1 VKRSSDRHRLTAYG
15 PACRRGH
22 LAVVPGTASLGSQAS
37 SLGLRRLAALA
48 LLIAGLVA
56 LGIDSDQAVGQ
67 EKAKVFADPE
77 AAFKRA
83 DTNGDG
89 KLSKDEFEKLVSNLP
104 RVKENPKA
112 ADFLFNRL
120 DENKD
125 GFLSLDEFKKIRD
138 LGPGAAGK
146 GKLFPKKDAP
156 KKDDPKPNVTE
167 KPTADQLAFFEKKIR
182 PVLVAQCYSCHSE
195 EAKKEKGHLLL
206 DTRDGIRKG
215 GETGPAVV
223 PGDTLRSLLLKAIK
237 QTDDN
242 LKMPPKSKLSD
253 EIVADFEKWIAS
265 GAADPREGKKSAA
278 KEIDIEKGRQFWA
291 FQAPKDASLPTLQNT
306 AWPRTDVDKF
316 LFAGL
321 EAKGLKPVGDA
332 DPRAL
337 IRRLCFDLTGLPPTP
352 EDVEA
357 FAKDPSP
364 RAFAAV
370 VDKLLDSPRFG
381 ETWGR
386 HWLDVARYAES
397 SGKTANFN
405 YPHAWR
411 YRDYVI
417 AAFNADKPFDRFIKE
432 QLAGDLL
439 PAANDKAKAEH
450 EIATGFLAIGP
461 KALNERNGLQFEL
474 DVADE
479 QIDVTTQAFLGITAA
494 CARCHD
500 HKFDPIPQHDYYA
513 LAGIFRSTET
523 CYGTVRFVQSQR
535 PSPLVEL
542 PTGSAPS
549 ALASNLTER
558 ERADVEKQ
566 IKDIQERMRNVTDPI
581 NNIFNVAQVAILRS
595 KLDTYHADGTPKLLA
610 MGARDKRG
618 FGGGFEPK
626 GPKGPKGPNFAPFGG
641 SRVVGDS
648 PLFARG
654 EPDKPST
661 EKIPRG
667 TLQVATKAPL
677 RIRSMESG
685 RLELAEW
692 IASKQ
697 NPLTARVFVN
707 RVWSH
712 LFGRGIVPTP
722 DNFGAAGQPPSDQ
735 ALLDHLAVAFMN
747 DGWST
752 KKLIRRLVTSH
763 AYQLDSTFDPKAFD
777 ADPDNALVWRTSPR
791 RLDAECLR
799 DAMLAIS
806 GQLDTAAPVG
816 SVVAQTGEGPTGRP
830 RLGGQGIMAAI
841 NDPRNSHRTVYLP
854 IVREQLPEALSLFD
868 FPDPNGVAGERAVS
882 TVPAQ
887 ALYLLNNPFVIRQA
901 EFAADRLR
909 SSSGT
914 DADKMK
920 RAYETFFARLPAEK
934 ETKGA
939 LDFLASYGRT
949 STDRAAWTAFTQAL
963 FASAEFQNLK

>member
-1 VKRSSDRHRLTAYG
+1 M
-15 PACRRGH
+15 
-22 LAVVPGTASLGSQAS
+22 
-37 SLGLRRLAALA
+37 
-48 LLIAGLVA
+48 AGQ
-56 LGIDSDQAVGQ
+56 DS
-67 EKAKVFADPE
+67 KAKPFLDTERV
-77 AAFKRA
+77 FKRA
-83 DTNGDG
+83 DANGDG
-89 KLSKDEFEKLVSNLP
+89 KLSKEEFEQLLANRP
-104 RVKENPKA
+104 RFKENPKA

-125 GFLSLDEFKKIRD
+125 GFLSLDEFKKIRE
-138 LGPGAAGK
+138 LGPGPAGK
-146 GKLFPKKDAP
+146 GKFAP
-156 KKDDPKPNVTE
+156 TKEEPRPAVTE
-167 KPTADQLAFFEKKIR
+167 KPTAEQLAFFEKKIR
-182 PVLVAQCYSCHSE
+182 PVLAGQCYQCHSL
-195 EAKKEKGHLLL
+195 EAKKEKGNLRL

-215 GETGPAVV
+215 GDTGAAVV
-223 PGDTLRSLLLKAIK
+223 PGDPRRSLLLKAIR
-237 QTDDN
+237 QTGE
-242 LKMPPKSKLSD
+242 LKMPPKSKLPD
-253 EIVADFEKWIAS
+253 EVVADFEKWIAT
-265 GAADPREGKKSAA
+265 GAADPREGKKVVAV

-291 FQAPKDASLPTLQNT
+291 FQPPRAMTPPAVQNA
-306 AWPRTDVDKF
+306 AWPRTDVDRF
-316 LFAGL
+316 LMAGL

-337 IRRLCFDLTGLPPTP
+337 IRRLYFDLIGLPPSP

-357 FAKDPSP
+357 FAKDPSSA
-364 RAFAAV
+364 AFAAV
-370 VDKLLDSPRFG
+370 ADKLLNSPSFG

-411 YRDYVI
+411 YRDYVV
-417 AAFNADKPFDRFIKE
+417 AAFNADKPFDRFVQE

-439 PAANDKAKAEH
+439 PAATDKQKAEH
-450 EIATGFLAIGP
+450 VIATGFLAIGP

-535 PSPLVEL
+535 PSPLISL
-542 PTGSAPS
+542 PAGSAPQPITAKLS
-549 ALASNLTER
+549 DK
-558 ERADVEKQ
+558 ERADIEKQ
-566 IKDIQERMRNVTDPI
+566 ITDLQDRIRSNKDPI
-581 NNIFNVAQVAILRS
+581 QNIFPAAQMALLRS
-595 KLDTYHADGTPKLLA
+595 KLDSYHADGSPKLLA

-626 GPKGPKGPNFAPFGG
+626 GPKGGFGPFGG
-641 SRVVGDS
+641 SRSVADS
-648 PLFARG
+648 PLYARG
-654 EPDKPST
+654 EPDKPSS
-661 EKIPRG
+661 ERIPRG
-667 TLQVATKAPL
+667 TLQVVAKSPL
-677 RIRSMESG
+677 KIRSTESG
-685 RLELAEW
+685 RKELAEW
-692 IASKQ
+692 IASKD

-722 DNFGAAGQPPSDQ
+722 DNFGAAGQPPSNL
-735 ALLDHLAVAFMN
+735 ALLDYLALNFMQ

-763 AYQLDSTFDPKAFD
+763 AYQLASTLDPKSFE

-799 DAMLAIS
+799 DAMLAVS
-806 GQLDTAAPVG
+806 GQLNPEPPVG

-830 RLGGQGIMAAI
+830 RLGGLGITQAI
-841 NDPRNSHRTVYLP
+841 NNPRNVNRSVYLP
-854 IVREQLPEALSLFD
+854 IIREQLPESLSLFD
-868 FPDPNGVAGERAVS
+868 FPDPNGVAGERPVS

-901 EFAADRLR
+901 EYAADRLR
-909 SSSGT
+909 ASSGST
-914 DADKMK
+914 AD
-920 RAYETFFARLPAEK
+920 RVAGAYETFFARPPSDK
-934 ETKGA
+934 ETQAA
-939 LDFLASYGRT
+939 LDFLSNYGRT
-949 STDRAAWTAFTQAL
+949 ATDRAAWTAFAQAL
-963 FASAEFQNLK
+963 FASAEFANLR